1 MRDFVQQIFDVGPT
15 ATPLMTEINGEADAL
30 LGLVKDFQA
39 NAQEKQA
46 EVEAMSGRVEEGLNS
61 LRAKVEEQQTLLEQQ
76 TDAVSAKT
84 EELKSA
90 LDEVKTGVITAL
102 ETAQQQMEEFSA
114 HVNSGRELVEQ
125 ANETCQGVV
134 EEVTGHIED
143 GRQLLHDATDY
154 ANDQIDGFQA
164 KIDET
169 FEFTEATASNL
180 IDQVDTGIRD
190 TGAKVEEMVGMS
202 FEDMASTFT
211 AGMEMVQGN
220 VIENGVNA
228 ALDELQG
235 SVEEQLNA
243 LIDQLLEQVVSTL
256 GGVRESLFGNA
267 EEASLER
274 KALEPILDQLGVV
287 LDPLFDAVDHVKGMA
302 SMVGIDV

>member
-15 ATPLMTEINGEADAL
+15 ATPLMTQINGEADAL

-39 NAQEKQA
+39 NVERKQT
-46 EVEAMSGRVEEGLNS
+46 EVETLNGRVEEGLAA
-61 LRAKVEEQQTLLEQQ
+61 LQAKVAEQQALLEQQ
-76 TDAVSAKT
+76 TDAVSDKT
-84 EELKSA
+84 DELKSA
-90 LDEVKTGVITAL
+90 LDEVKTGVISAL
-102 ETAQQQMEEFSA
+102 ETAQQQMEEFRS
-114 HVNSGRELVEQ
+114 HVDSGRELVEA
-125 ANETCQGVV
+125 ANQTCQGVV
-134 EEVTGHIED
+134 EEVTGHVEE
-143 GRQLLHDATDY
+143 GRQLMHQATDY

-169 FEFTEATASNL
+169 FELTEATASNL
-180 IDQVDTGIRD
+180 IEQVDSGIRD

-211 AGMEMVQGN
+211 AGMELVQGN

-228 ALDELQG
+228 AMDELQG
-235 SVEEQLNA
+235 TVEEQLNT
-243 LIDQLLEQVVSTL
+243 LIDQLLEQVVGTL
-256 GGVRESLFGNA
+256 GNVRESLFGNA

-274 KALEPILDQLGVV
+274 KALEPILDQLGSI